1 MLLQN
6 TNSDFICSNTFI
18 FKTEIKKFQITLRM
32 TTEVAAFVS
41 NSLRLL
47 YINQLTIKG
56 FKKVS
61 MKLTWH

>member
-41 NSLRLL
+41 YSLRLL
-47 YINQLTIKG
+47 YILSINY
-56 FKKVS
+56 
-61 MKLTWH
+61 

>member
-61 MKLTWH
+61 MKLT